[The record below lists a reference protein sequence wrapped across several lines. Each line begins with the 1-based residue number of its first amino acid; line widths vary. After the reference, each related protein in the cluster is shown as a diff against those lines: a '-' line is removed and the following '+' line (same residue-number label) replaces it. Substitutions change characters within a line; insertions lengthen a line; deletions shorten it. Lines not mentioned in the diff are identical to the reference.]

1 MPNKPFLI
9 TIAGPQSSGK
19 STVFSSLQSI
29 YPTAFFIEETNQYKL
44 IGNHHPGAAYVTSS
58 IEEQILNEDIKIIN
72 SLDCS
77 QDIYIIETG
86 ILHVTYAA
94 FMLGKE
100 KADIF
105 FNEYLRTYNKFR
117 PVVLFIDTKPEI
129 SWKRRKP
136 IYFKRT
142 ADCKSPQE
150 RTEMMNTYRKRI
162 IDLYTFWLQYYQR
175 IPFTKFTIRNSY
187 KRYDTFMKEVLSLMK
202 TFVEPLN
209 ILDMTPTLFPLP

>member
-1 MPNKPFLI
+1 MPNKPVLI

-44 IGNHHPGAAYVTSS
+44 IGNHHLGAAYVTSS
-58 IEEQILNEDIKIIN
+58 TEEQILNEDIKIIN

-77 QDIYIIETG
+77 QNIYIIETG
-86 ILHVTYAA
+86 IFHTIFAA

-100 KADIF
+100 KTDMF
-105 FNEYLRTYNKFR
+105 FNEYLRAYKRFR
-117 PVVLFIDTKPEI
+117 PVVIFIDTKPAV

-136 IYFKRT
+136 
-142 ADCKSPQE
+142 
-150 RTEMMNTYRKRI
+150 NYRKRI
-162 IDLYTFWLQYYQR
+162 DGGKSQDERSQMMDKYRQRIFDLYPIWVEYYNL
-175 IPFTKFTIRNSY
+175 IPFTKFIIKNSHKKY
-187 KRYDTFMKEVLSLMK
+187 GSFIKEVTSLTK

-209 ILDMTPTLFPLP
+209 IRDRTPTLFPLP